1 MQKRVT
7 QSLIVKVFCCELSLF
22 LLQVFFLQSSC
33 GKKTRAAKS
42 LPPMVLSSK
51 LLICNSIMRSWSS
64 GLIIFTVLISSL
76 QFWSLKYFVVL
87 KRDYQP
93 SSLIFC
99 YYKAH
104 DNLGFVKIQMI
115 RLLGY
120 IQLNNHISYF
130 CDDQVFFLWFK
141 IIIGYLKQVL
151 NFQTLHFVLFRVSI

>member
-1 MQKRVT
+1 MWINYFHCVN
-7 QSLIVKVFCCELSLF
+7 
-22 LLQVFFLQSSC
+22 FFI
-33 GKKTRAAKS
+33 A
-42 LPPMVLSSK
+42 
-51 LLICNSIMRSWSS
+51 
-64 GLIIFTVLISSL
+64 

-120 IQLNNHISYF
+120 I
-130 CDDQVFFLWFK
+130 
-141 IIIGYLKQVL
+141 
-151 NFQTLHFVLFRVSI
+151 